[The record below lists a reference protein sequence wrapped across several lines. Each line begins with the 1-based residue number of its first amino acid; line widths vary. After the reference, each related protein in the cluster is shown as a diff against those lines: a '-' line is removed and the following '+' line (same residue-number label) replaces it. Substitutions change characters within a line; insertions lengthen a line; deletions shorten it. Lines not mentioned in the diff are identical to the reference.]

1 MFKFAIERPVILTVA
16 VLILTLFGILSIFNV
31 PVQMIPDL
39 DARVVTVSTKWPGAA
54 PQDVEKEIVVE
65 QEKYLGRIPGLERM
79 VSTASTGTA
88 DIELEFPFSV
98 PMEEALLNVNNAL
111 SQVPGY
117 PENVDQPSIR
127 AEAFSSNAF
136 MYFRLMPES
145 GAFTEADIVALRDW
159 VEEYVV
165 QQMER
170 VPGVSS
176 VGLRGGA
183 ERQLKVHVDPVR
195 LAERGIRLTELREAI
210 RARNR
215 DVSGGDL
222 DSGKRRYLLRTIGR
236 FDSPEE
242 LEDLVIA
249 ERDGAFI
256 RLRDVG
262 HAELGFAE
270 VRSYAYSEGKPIL
283 GFAVSRQIGSNV
295 IQIKR
300 DMMAKVAELNES
312 LLNPKGLKLI
322 RTADDVVYVTD
333 AVAVVERNLA
343 IGAVLATLV
352 LFLFL
357 RSLPATLIGAIGIPI
372 CTVAAFLGLML
383 TGRTI
388 NVISLAGVAFAIGMT
403 LDNNI
408 VVLENIYRHLSLGKR
423 RLQAALDGVRE
434 VWPAVLASTL
444 TTVAVFLP
452 VVFVRQEAGQLYS
465 DIAIA
470 ISASI
475 LMSMLIAITLVPA
488 AAGRWL
494 SPPAEPSR
502 RRLLDRLGGGF
513 AAGVLGL
520 VHWLA
525 RGVVRPLV
533 VIAVVLAGAGV
544 IIWALTP
551 DAEYLPEGEEAKIFT
566 LMFAPPGYNID
577 MMRRAFQEVDKDFYP
592 AVGQDPALF
601 ANGETAVPALNF
613 TIGFASQNRV
623 FAVREAT
630 DRRQT
635 GELMRVAT
643 EKTSQLPGLRSFS
656 SRGSIFAGNFG
667 GTRAINVEIS
677 GPELA
682 TLFEAA
688 SRVQAKAKTVFD
700 GPRVKSEPSA
710 LTLGQP
716 MLEVRPDWERAAEL
730 GITPGDLGYT
740 VWAYSDGAFVDEF
753 FLDDD
758 EIDIFLYS
766 TAGNIERPQD
776 LERLMLYSPAG
787 GIVPL
792 SAVARLAESVN
803 TETIRRVDGDRTIT
817 MSIIPPDDVP
827 LEEGV
832 RRVQEEI
839 IQGMPAA
846 GELPEAIRLQLSG
859 ASDRMQATMLA
870 LASNFA
876 VALLIAY
883 LLMVAVF
890 SHWGWPLLIMTSVP
904 IGISGGIAGLA
915 LLNWGGAHLD
925 KIGLYPIQQPFDM
938 ITMLGFLVLIGT
950 VVNNPILIVERAVSN
965 LREQG
970 MAIVDAVAE
979 AVRVRLR
986 PIMMSM
992 VTTVAGLSPLV
1003 FNPGAGTELYRGLGA
1018 IVLFGLLFSTLVT
1031 LTFMPAMLA
1040 LALRFVRRAPAAR
1053 LGLDEGRVAPAAA
1066 GSRS

>member
-16 VLILTLFGILSIFNV
+16 VLILSLFGILSIFNV

-39 DARVVTVSTKWPGAA
+39 DARIVTVSTTWPGAS
-54 PQDVEKEIVVE
+54 PQDVEKEIVVD

-98 PMEEALLNVNNAL
+98 AMEEALLNVNNAL

-145 GAFTEADIVALRDW
+145 GAFTEEDIVALRDW

-165 QQMER
+165 QAMER

-176 VGLRGGA
+176 VALRGGA
-183 ERQLKVHVDPVR
+183 ERQLKVYVDPVR

-210 RARNR
+210 RARNQ

-236 FDSPEE
+236 FETPEE

-262 HAELGFAE
+262 HAELGYAE

-283 GFAVSRQIGSNV
+283 GFAVSRQVGSNV

-300 DMMAKVAELNES
+300 DMMARVAELNRD
-312 LLNPKGLKLI
+312 LLNPKGLKLV

-333 AVAVVERNLA
+333 AVQVVQRNLA
-343 IGAVLATLV
+343 IGAVLAVLV
-352 LFLFL
+352 LYLFL
-357 RSLPATLIGAIGIPI
+357 RSVPATLIGAIGIPI
-372 CTVAAFLGLML
+372 CTVAAFLGLL
-383 TGRTI
+383 ISGRTI

-408 VVLENIYRHLSLGKR
+408 VVLENIYRHLGQAGNQAKA
-423 RLQAALDGVRE
+423 RLNAALVGVRE

-452 VVFVRQEAGQLYS
+452 VIFIEEEAGQLYS
-465 DIAIA
+465 DIAVA

-475 LMSMLIAITLVPA
+475 LMSMVIAITVVPA
-488 AAGRWL
+488 AAGRFL
-494 SPPAEPSR
+494 TLPKPRERKP
-502 RRLLDRLGGGF
+502 LLTRLGGGF
-513 AAGVLGL
+513 A
-520 VHWLA
+520 
-525 RGVVRPLV
+525 RG
-533 VIAVVLAGAGV
+533 VLAGVHWISQGFIRPLMVIVLVLGAAGA
-544 IIWALTP
+544 IIWWLTP
-551 DAEYLPEGEEAKIFT
+551 EAEYLPEGEESKIFT

-577 MMRRAFQEVDKDFYP
+577 MMREAFQKVDAEFYP

-601 ANGETAVPALNF
+601 DAGETEVPGLNF
-613 TIGFASQNRV
+613 TIGFASERLV
-623 FAVREAT
+623 FVVREAT

-635 GELMRVAT
+635 EDLMRVASD
-643 EKTSQLPGLRSFS
+643 KTDDLPGLRSFS
-656 SRGSIFAGNFG
+656 SRGSIFSSNFG
-667 GTRAINVEIS
+667 GTRSINIEIS
-677 GPELA
+677 GPDLV
-682 TLFEAA
+682 TLFDAGTK
-688 SRVQAKAKTVFD
+688 VQAKARQVFD
-700 GPRVKSEPSA
+700 GPRVKSEPSS
-710 LTLGQP
+710 LVLGQP
-716 MLEVRPDWERAAEL
+716 MLEVHPDWERAAEL
-730 GITPGDLGYT
+730 GISPGDLGYT
-740 VWAYSDGAFVDEF
+740 VWAYSDGAYVDDF

-766 TAGNIERPQD
+766 TTGNIEQPQD
-776 LERLMLYSPAG
+776 LQRLMLYSPSG

-792 SAVARLAESVN
+792 SSVARLAETVN

-817 MSIIPPDDVP
+817 MSIIPPKDVP

-832 RRVQEEI
+832 RRVKEQI
-839 IQGMPAA
+839 ITGMKAN
-846 GELPEAIRLQLSG
+846 GELPEEIDLALSG
-859 ASDRMQATMLA
+859 ASDRLEATRDA
-870 LASNFA
+870 LIGNFG

-904 IGISGGIAGLA
+904 IGISGGIAGLW
-915 LLNWGGAHLD
+915 LLNVTGAHLD
-925 KIGLYPIQQPFDM
+925 KIGLYPINQPFDM

-950 VVNNPILIVERAVSN
+950 VVNNPILIVERAVGN
-965 LREQG
+965 VKERG
-970 MAIVDAVAE
+970 MAIIDAVTD
-979 AVRVRLR
+979 AVRIRLR

-1003 FNPGAGTELYRGLGA
+1003 YNPGAGTELYRGLGA

-1031 LTFMPAMLA
+1031 LTFMPAMLS
-1040 LALRFVRRAPAAR
+1040 LLLRFVKRVEPEGAVEPAA
-1053 LGLDEGRVAPAAA
+1053 
-1066 GSRS
+1066 S

>member
-1 MFKFAIERPVILTVA
+1 MFRFAIERPVILTVA
-16 VLILTLFGILSIFNV
+16 VLILTLFGLVSIFQV

-39 DARVVTVSTKWPGAA
+39 DARIVTVSTQWPGAA

-79 VSTASTGTA
+79 VATAQTGSA

-98 PMEEALLNVNNAL
+98 PLQEALLNVNNAL

-117 PENVDQPSIR
+117 PINVDQPSIR

-145 GAFTEADIVALRDW
+145 GAFTEDEIVALRDW
-159 VEEYVV
+159 VEEYV
-165 QQMER
+165 QTPMER
-170 VPGVSS
+170 VPGVAS
-176 VGLRGGA
+176 VGMRGGA
-183 ERQLKVHVDPVR
+183 ERQLRVYVDPVR
-195 LAERGIRLTELREAI
+195 LAERGIRLGELRDAI
-210 RARNR
+210 RARNQ

-236 FDSPEE
+236 FDSPQE

-262 HAELGFAE
+262 HVELGFAE

-283 GFAVSRQIGSNV
+283 AFAVGRQIGSNV

-300 DMMAKVAELNES
+300 DMLEKVAELNRDV
-312 LLNPKGLKLI
+312 LVPKGLRLV

-333 AVAVVERNLA
+333 AVQVVQRNLA
-343 IGAVLATLV
+343 IGALLAVLV

-372 CTVAAFLGLML
+372 CTIAAFLGLLL

-408 VVLENIYRHLSLGKR
+408 VVLENIYRHMAQGKAR
-423 RLQAALDGVRE
+423 MQAALDGVSE

-452 VVFVRQEAGQLYS
+452 VVFIEQEAGQLYS
-465 DIAIA
+465 DIAVAIA
-470 ISASI
+470 ASI

-488 AAGRWL
+488 AAGRFL
-494 SPPAEPSR
+494 TLPPAGRRQPLLSR
-502 RRLLDRLGGGF
+502 VGAGFGRVLL
-513 AAGVLGL
+513 AV
-520 VHWLA
+520 VHWIAQGLM
-525 RGVVRPLV
+525 RPLL
-533 VIAVVLAGAGV
+533 VIVLVLAGAGA
-544 IIWALTP
+544 IIWWLTP
-551 DAEYLPEGEEAKIFT
+551 DAEYLPEGEESKIFT

-577 MMRRAFQEVDKDFYP
+577 MMREAFQDVDAAFYP

-601 ANGETAVPALNF
+601 AAGETNVPALNF
-613 TIGFASQNRV
+613 TIGFASQSRV
-623 FAVREAT
+623 FVVREAT

-635 GELMRVAT
+635 EDLMAVAT
-643 EKTSQLPGLRSFS
+643 EKTSGLPGLFSFS
-656 SRGSIFAGNFG
+656 SRGSIFSSNFG
-667 GTRAINVEIS
+667 GTRSINIEIS
-677 GPELA
+677 GPDLA
-682 TLFEAA
+682 TLFDAA
-688 SRVQAKAKTVFD
+688 SRVQAKAKTIFD
-700 GPRVKSEPSA
+700 NPRVKSEPSS

-716 MLEVRPDWERAAEL
+716 MLEVRPNWERAAEL
-730 GITPGDLGYT
+730 GIDPGELGYA

-776 LERLMLYSPAG
+776 LERLMLYSPSG

-792 SAVARLAESVN
+792 SAVARLAETVN
-803 TETIRRVDGDRTIT
+803 TETIRRVDADRTVT
-817 MSIIPPDDVP
+817 LSIIPPKEVP

-832 RRVQEEI
+832 QRVRDQI
-839 IQGMPAA
+839 IVGMKSS
-846 GELPEAIRLQLSG
+846 GELPEDIDLTLSG
-859 ASDRMQATMLA
+859 ASDRLEATRDA
-870 LASNFA
+870 LAGNFA

-904 IGISGGIAGLA
+904 IGISGGIVGLA
-915 LLNWGGAHLD
+915 LLNLGGAHLD
-925 KIGLYPIQQPFDM
+925 KIGLYPISQPFDM

-950 VVNNPILIVERAVSN
+950 VVNNPILIVERAVAN
-965 LREQG
+965 FREQG
-970 MAIVDAVAE
+970 LAVIDAVTD
-979 AVRVRLR
+979 AVRIRLR
-986 PIMMSM
+986 PIMMSTI
-992 VTTVAGLSPLV
+992 TTVAGLSPLV

-1040 LALRFVRRAPAAR
+1040 LVLRLVRRPEPSPVPE
-1053 LGLDEGRVAPAAA
+1053 L
-1066 GSRS
+1066 S